1 MYAMLGGEITQE
13 TYDRWYLELGLDK
26 PLVLR
31 YLSWI
36 SKALTGDFGM
46 SASQHKEVIDVLAER
61 VLVTIYFSLLSFFIV
76 RSVSRIMLINRGKKI
91 DSILTTFAN
100 VCCCLPQF
108 FLSVLFLYLFSIK
121 LHLLPSFGFVWPWE
135 DLKQSLLEQS
145 CRFSV

>member
-1 MYAMLGGEITQE
+1 MGRFILKRIGQTLIVLFIVSVFIFLLVSFLPGDPVYAMLGGEITQE

-61 VLVTIYFSLLSFFIV
+61 VPVTIYFSLLSFFI
-76 RSVSRIMLINRGKKI
+76 SIPIGILCGIVSAVNRGKKI

-100 VCCCLPQF
+100 V
-108 FLSVLFLYLFSIK
+108 
-121 LHLLPSFGFVWPWE
+121 
-135 DLKQSLLEQS
+135 
-145 CRFSV
+145 